1 MHDWHPHR
9 SRDRPLTSTLRPATA
24 DALGSLKQERA
35 EAARTKLVALGV
47 DAGRLFLTQG
57 GERAKKEAG
66 ARVYFSLK

>member
-1 MHDWHPHR
+1 MEETVAAAVVLP
-9 SRDRPLTSTLRPATA
+9 PE
-24 DALGSLKQERA
+24 ALGSLKQERA

-47 DAGRLFLTQG
+47 DANRLFLTQG